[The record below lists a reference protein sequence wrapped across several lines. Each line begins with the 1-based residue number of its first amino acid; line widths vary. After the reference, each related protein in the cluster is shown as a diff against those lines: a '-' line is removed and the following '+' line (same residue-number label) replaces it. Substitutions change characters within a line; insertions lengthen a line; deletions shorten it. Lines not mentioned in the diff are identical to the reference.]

1 MDNNNR
7 IPRATS
13 FEDDLQN
20 IISSYITDN
29 LERFLQNDRTRR
41 RTTTRTRD
49 ILTGNNTS
57 DNNITRI
64 VESLNNNMLMY
75 HMNIS
80 DYLNNMNRILDN
92 MQDSNSINQASTR
105 VDEQPGSSN
114 RNFFTTTDNTNN
126 NNNSTTEQQPPLQAR
141 STYYYRT
148 TPLLNS
154 PILRRRLYAN
164 RTPNLS
170 RRNIPQPTSPIQN
183 NSMINSQRSPF
194 TMLQYLSNNT
204 TPGVDPF
211 SSNELMQEYFQNLFQ
226 NPSLFQNVIV
236 SPTSEQITNATE
248 TILYDS
254 NMDFINDRCPI
265 TLEEFQENER
275 VVRITHCGHTFGE
288 SSIQNWF
295 RTNVRCP
302 VCRFDIRDAP
312 VTTDSDESF
321 DIEYNNNNSNNN
333 NNNNSNNNNNNSNNN
348 NNNST
353 NANIED
359 NIEDIIQ
366 EELYDEEDEFN
377 NDEELGESLPPSPT
391 AMQRSAS
398 ELTTST
404 TSTINTNLEGF
415 WHELANNIR
424 DNLSDNIETIMQ
436 SNNQPIASHIQ
447 IEIPIMNEELDMSNN
462 YTYHTTTYEL
472 P

>member
-57 DNNITRI
+57 DNNTTRI

-80 DYLNNMNRILDN
+80 DYLNNMNQILDN

-105 VDEQPGSSN
+105 VDEQSGSSN
-114 RNFFTTTDNTNN
+114 RNFFTTTENTNNNDNNNN

-170 RRNIPQPTSPIQN
+170 RRNIPEPTSPIQN

-204 TPGVDPF
+204 TTGVDPF

-275 VVRITHCGHTFGE
+275 VIRITHCGHTFGE

-321 DIEYNNNNSNNN
+321 DIEYNNSNNN
-333 NNNNSNNNNNNSNNN
+333 NNT
-348 NNNST
+348 ST
-353 NANIED
+353 NTD
-359 NIEDIIQ
+359 NDIEDIIQ

-377 NDEELGESLPPSPT
+377 NDIELSESLPSSPT
-391 AMQRSAS
+391 AMQRTAS
-398 ELTTST
+398 ELSTST
-404 TSTINTNLEGF
+404 TSTINNNNNNLEGF

>member
-57 DNNITRI
+57 DNNTTRI

-80 DYLNNMNRILDN
+80 DYLNNMNQILDN

-105 VDEQPGSSN
+105 VDEQSGSSN
-114 RNFFTTTDNTNN
+114 RNFFTTTENTNNNDNNNN

-170 RRNIPQPTSPIQN
+170 RRNIPEPTSPIQN

-204 TPGVDPF
+204 TTGVDPF

-275 VVRITHCGHTFGE
+275 VIRITHCGHTFGE

-321 DIEYNNNNSNNN
+321 DIEYNNSNNN
-333 NNNNSNNNNNNSNNN
+333 NNT
-348 NNNST
+348 ST
-353 NANIED
+353 NTD
-359 NIEDIIQ
+359 NDIEDIIQ

-377 NDEELGESLPPSPT
+377 NDIELSESLPSSPT
-391 AMQRSAS
+391 AMQRTAS
-398 ELTTST
+398 ELSTST
-404 TSTINTNLEGF
+404 TSTINNNNNNLEGF

-447 IEIPIMNEELDMSNN
+447 IEIPIMNEEIDMSNN

>member
-1 MDNNNR
+1 MDNNR

-13 FEDDLQN
+13 LEDDLQN
-20 IISSYITDN
+20 IISNYITDN
-29 LERFLQNDRTRR
+29 LERFLQNDRTRT
-41 RTTTRTRD
+41 RTTERTRD
-49 ILTGNNTS
+49 ILTNINTS
-57 DNNITRI
+57 DNNMFRI
-64 VESLNNNMLMY
+64 VESLNSNMLMY

-92 MQDSNSINQASTR
+92 IQDSNRVNQTSR
-105 VDEQPGSSN
+105 GVDEQPGSSN
-114 RNFFTTTDNTNN
+114 RNSDSFTNANNMNNSNN
-126 NNNSTTEQQPPLQAR
+126 NNTEQQPPLQAR

-164 RTPNLS
+164 RSPNLS
-170 RRNIPQPTSPIQN
+170 RRNIPEPTSPIQN
-183 NSMINSQRSPF
+183 NRILNSRRSPF

-204 TPGVDPF
+204 TANVDPF
-211 SSNELMQEYFQNLFQ
+211 RSNELMQEYFQNLFQ

-248 TILYDS
+248 TVLYDS
-254 NMDFINDRCPI
+254 NMNFINERCPI

-275 VVRITHCGHTFGE
+275 VVRIIHCGHTFGE

-312 VTTDSDESF
+312 MTTDSDESF
-321 DIEYNNNNSNNN
+321 DIEYNNNN
-333 NNNNSNNNNNNSNNN
+333 NNNNSNNNNNN
-348 NNNST
+348 NST
-353 NANIED
+353 SANTD
-359 NIEDIIQ
+359 NDIEDIIQ
-366 EELYDEEDEFN
+366 EELYDEDDEFN
-377 NDEELGESLPPSPT
+377 DGDELGESLPPSPT
-391 AMQRSAS
+391 AMQRTSS

-404 TSTINTNLEGF
+404 TSTINNNLEGF

-447 IEIPIMNEELDMSNN
+447 IEIPIMNEDFDISNN